1 MNRARAE
8 FEARLRAECREL
20 RYISVFADL
29 QDMDEAALA
38 SLLRRVVAAR
48 ADLEKVVYAHDL
60 GPKRLLKAGLG
71 GLCAVVGVATLAA
84 VGPLALAGVAIGVAL
99 AAEETLDIAE
109 TRFRIVQDADMAEI
123 LTALQQRIEEA
134 CARKGL

>member
-1 MNRARAE
+1 M
-8 FEARLRAECREL
+8 RAECREL

-29 QDMDEAALA
+29 QDMDETGLA
-38 SLLRRVVAAR
+38 SLLKRVVAAR
-48 ADLEKVVYAHDL
+48 GELEKVVYAHDL

-71 GLCAVVGVATLAA
+71 GLCAVVGVVTLGA

-109 TRFRIVQDADMAEI
+109 TRFRIVQDADLADI
-123 LTALQQRIEEA
+123 LTGLQERIEEE
-134 CARKGL
+134 CARRGL